1 MGREITVE
9 AGGSKATFELLDD
22 LAPRSTEALWG
33 ALPVDATLTHG
44 KLSGDACFLD
54 VHGGPLA
61 GLPAAPE
68 LPETS
73 IYRGYMALFPH
84 PDANEGE
91 LLISYGLAEYRWPTG
106 RRYICPVARVT
117 DADAGFFETLR
128 GTHAHGSTS
137 VQLRRK
143 G

>member
-1 MGREITVE
+1 MGRDITVE
-9 AGGSKATFELLDD
+9 VGGSTATFELLED

-33 ALPVDATLTHG
+33 ALPIDATLTHG

-61 GLPAAPE
+61 ALPAAPE

-84 PDANEGE
+84 PEADEAE

-106 RRYICPVARVT
+106 RRYICPVARVKS
-117 DADAGFFETLR
+117 ADPAFLETLLA
-128 GTHAHGSTS
+128 TQAHGSTS
-137 VQLRRK
+137 VHLRRK
-143 G
+143 E